1 MKHTRFSV
9 LIVFFI
15 IFGVVSCASG
25 TKKGAT
31 KKANDLIGK
40 WEGIDRTGKMGAFQ
54 FFEDGSIILIIDGR
68 PLGGPDPNSLG
79 RLTYTAD
86 FSKDPVTL
94 DILGIDSIGGEHG
107 KILMIVKFLTKDKI
121 KIRTYF
127 NDMRPENFDDE
138 TIDDTII
145 LDRKAE

>member
-1 MKHTRFSV
+1 MHHRRIRV

-15 IFGVVSCASG
+15 FFGVVSCASG
-25 TKKGAT
+25 TKIGAA

-94 DILGIDSIGGEHG
+94 DILGVDAIGGEHG

-121 KIRTYF
+121 KIRTFF
-127 NDMRPENFDDE
+127 NDVRPENFDDE

>member
-1 MKHTRFSV
+1 MNHTRFGI

-15 IFGVVSCASG
+15 IAGIVSCASG
-25 TKKGAT
+25 TTKSAAKKG
-31 KKANDLIGK
+31 NDLIGK
-40 WEGIDRTGKMGAFQ
+40 WEGVDRTGKLGAFQ

-68 PLGGPDPNSLG
+68 PLGGSDPSSLG
-79 RLTYTAD
+79 RLTYTTD
-86 FSKDPVTL
+86 FSKDPIKL

-127 NDMRPENFDDE
+127 SEVRPENFDDE

-145 LDRKAE
+145 LDRKIE

>member
-1 MKHTRFSV
+1 MNHTRIGA
-9 LIVFFI
+9 LIVLFI
-15 IFGVVSCASG
+15 FFGVVSCASG
-25 TKKGAT
+25 TKKSEA

-40 WEGIDRTGKMGAFQ
+40 WEGVDRTGKMGAFQ
-54 FFEDGSIILIIDGR
+54 FFEDGSIILIIDGK
-68 PLGGPDPNSLG
+68 PLGGNDPNSIG

-94 DILGIDSIGGEHG
+94 DILGVDAIGGEHG

-127 NDMRPENFDDE
+127 NDVRPENFDDE
-138 TIDDTII
+138 TIDDTIF
-145 LDRKAE
+145 LDRMAE

>member
-1 MKHTRFSV
+1 MSV

-15 IFGVVSCASG
+15 ITVIASCASG
-25 TKKGAT
+25 TKKSAAN
-31 KKANDLIGK
+31 KANDLIGK
-40 WEGIDRTGKMGAFQ
+40 WEGTDHTGKMGAFQ
-54 FFEDGSIILIIDGR
+54 FFEDGSIILIIDGK

-79 RLTYTAD
+79 RLSYTAD

-107 KILMIVKFLTKDKI
+107 KILMIVKFLNKDKI
-121 KIRTYF
+121 KIKTFF
-127 NDMRPENFDDE
+127 NDVRPENFDEE

-145 LDRKAE
+145 LERKAE